1 VAVFLKKTAAV
12 LEHLK
17 AAKQMP
23 NGKAC
28 NKRPEK

>member
-1 VAVFLKKTAAV
+1 VAVLKKTAAV